1 MMKKSFWKY
10 WSNDKETR
18 KEWHDRLESLE
29 RKLKDFEKAW
39 LAFLF
44 FNILVIIATAL
55 LIIIFI
61 SIFNIA

>member
-1 MMKKSFWKY
+1 MKKSFWKY

-39 LAFLF
+39 YAFLF
-44 FNILVIIATAL
+44 FNALVMIATVL

-61 SIFNIA
+61 AIFNIA

>member
-1 MMKKSFWKY
+1 MMKKHFWKY

>member
-1 MMKKSFWKY
+1 MKKSFWKY